1 MNEVTTETDAGTI
14 TDDNLERAAQAF
26 PAQDVATVERG
37 QPLALASQG
46 EQVRSMILDLARD
59 STFDV
64 EKLRALTEMQER
76 AEDRQAQRLFAIDM
90 AAAQSEC
97 QAVVR
102 NAEVK
107 LGKEGENKGG
117 YKYAAL
123 EDIDDMI
130 RPIMTRYGFS
140 VTYDRVPR
148 QADGGGFVVTGTL
161 WHRGGHSITASFP
174 LPLDS
179 GPGRGNLQAAGST
192 DTYGQKY
199 ILIGFFRIVRKG
211 SDDDG
216 AMAGIRTLRELGD
229 EGRKKGVRI
238 KELVDNTG
246 IAAHAENANDRKAAI
261 MGWFN
266 DPISY
271 PLNDYLDIREEDYGR
286 IVRLLRI
293 EVDNHKREQEQEA
306 QL

>member
-1 MNEVTTETDAGTI
+1 MNDLVIDQTAVETAELPLTQAQEVAVRG
-14 TDDNLERAAQAF
+14 AAAV
-26 PAQDVATVERG
+26 PAVAT
-37 QPLALASQG
+37 QG

-76 AEDRQAQRLFAIDM
+76 AEDRQAIRLFAVDM

-130 RPIMTRYGFS
+130 RPIMTKYGFS

-148 QADGGGFVVTGTL
+148 QADGGGFVVIGTL

-211 SDDDG
+211 ADDDG
-216 AMAGIRTLRELGD
+216 ISAGGAPVSFDEAAIIKKLVDEAGLGD
-229 EGRKKGVRI
+229 GLGADERK
-238 KELVDNTG
+238 LV
-246 IAAHAENANDRKAAI
+246 IVE
-261 MGWFN
+261 WFN
-266 DPISY
+266 DILGYALPKGYVS
-271 PLNDYLDIREEDYGR
+271 IRQEDSLR
-286 IVRLLRI
+286 VRRALLSR
-293 EVDNHKREQEQEA
+293 KASRLTSREQEVKI
-306 QL
+306 

>member
-1 MNEVTTETDAGTI
+1 MSKAPVKEKPAPAFDLDLEPEPQTAG
-14 TDDNLERAAQAF
+14 QA
-26 PAQDVATVERG
+26 VATIDQG
-37 QPLALASQG
+37 GGPMALTSQG
-46 EQVRSMILDLARD
+46 EQVRSAILDLARD
-59 STFDV
+59 ASFDV

-76 AEDRQAQRLFAIDM
+76 AEDRQAIREFAIDM

-107 LGKEGENKGG
+107 LGKEGEGKGG

-123 EDIDDMI
+123 EDIDEMI
-130 RPIMTRYGFS
+130 RPIMTKYGFS

-148 QADGGGFVVTGTL
+148 QGDGGGFVVTGTL

-211 SDDDG
+211 ADDDG
-216 AMAGIRTLRELGD
+216 LAAGGSQVSFDEAAIIKKLVDEAGLGD
-229 EGRKKGVRI
+229 GLDADERKRVI
-238 KELVDNTG
+238 VE
-246 IAAHAENANDRKAAI
+246 
-261 MGWFN
+261 WFN
-266 DPISY
+266 DMLGYALPKGYAS
-271 PLNDYLDIREEDYGR
+271 IRQEDS
-286 IVRLLRI
+286 VRVRRTLLSLKAKRLTS
-293 EVDNHKREQEQEA
+293 REQEVKI
-306 QL
+306 